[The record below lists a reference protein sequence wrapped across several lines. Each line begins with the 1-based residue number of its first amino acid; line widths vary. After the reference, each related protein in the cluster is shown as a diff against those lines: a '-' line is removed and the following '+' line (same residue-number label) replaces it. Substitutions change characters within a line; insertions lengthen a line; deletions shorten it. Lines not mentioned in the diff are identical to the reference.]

1 MKILSHA
8 VSLICVGLLVVVIL
22 AADAFAASVSL
33 SSSSGNGYAL
43 VTVTSAGFTSY
54 SNDFYNTGF
63 YIDGNWTGQSCP
75 GSAGPDSSVA
85 NCSLPIRMPIT
96 LGPHAVTG
104 RNPVPPTGETGTAT
118 YSVVAPTCSVV
129 PTCGPPGT
137 PVTVTGHNYPATYPV
152 GIWFDGGFSG
162 ISSNASEAGDVTI
175 TFPMPAYPYGNHTIS
190 VHSVIPTIDSV
201 TFTISTNCAG
211 FVAFVVGSK
220 GATVTHPDGSSGPL
234 QPAQGLEMGDVIE
247 TGAGQSVSVQ
257 AIDDTQFTLG
267 QNAKLT
273 VDEYVYDPDTN
284 AGSAHYS
291 FLRGLFVYTSGLIG
305 HNNPDG
311 VHVQVPAGDLGI
323 RGTEFIVQ
331 IDPCSTTQEV
341 DLIDGELGI
350 TPQTSGVTNIVDAPV
365 TVRFDTSAVTT
376 SALTQAAFDSLSN
389 QYFQTTGAV
398 TFAAWQIQYFGCTNN
413 NPAADPGA
421 DPDGDGQNNMTEFLT
436 GTDPTNA
443 ASAFRIVSALRE
455 SNNVRVVWS
464 THGGVTNAVQTAAS
478 VAGAY
483 TNLSGNIVIAG
494 GSDTTTN
501 YLDVGGVTNTPGRL
515 YRVRL
520 VP

>member
-1 MKILSHA
+1 MNTCNKLLAILFLSA
-8 VSLICVGLLVVVIL
+8 ALIL
-22 AADAFAASVSL
+22 AVNALAASVSL

-43 VTVTSAGFTSY
+43 VTVTSSGFTSY

-63 YIDGNWTGQSCP
+63 YIDGNWTGQTCP

-85 NCSLPIRMPIT
+85 NCSLPIRMPIA

-118 YSVVAPTCSVV
+118 YNVVAPTTSIV

-175 TFPMPAYPYGNHTIS
+175 SFPMPAYAYGNHTIS

-201 TFTISTNCAG
+201 NFTISTNCAG

-234 QPAQGLEMGDVIE
+234 LPAQGLQMGDVIE

-273 VDEYVYDPDTN
+273 VDEYVYDPDTGE
-284 AGSAHYS
+284 GSAHYS
-291 FLRGLFVYTSGLIG
+291 FLRGVFVYTSGLIG

-311 VHVQVPAGDLGI
+311 VHVQVPVGNLGI

-341 DLIDGELGI
+341 DLIDGELDI

-365 TVRFDTSAVTT
+365 TVRFDASTVTT
-376 SALTQAAFDSLSN
+376 SLLTQATFDSLSN
-389 QYFQTTGAV
+389 QLFQTTGAV

-413 NPAADPGA
+413 NPAADPAA
-421 DPDGDGQNNMTEFLT
+421 DPDGDGQNNMAEFLT
-436 GTDPTNA
+436 GTDPTNS
-443 ASAFRIVSALRE
+443 ASYFHITSVVQT
-455 SNNVRVVWS
+455 NNNFLISWMTGIGR
-464 THGGVTNAVQTAAS
+464 TNALQV
-478 VAGAY
+478 G
-483 TNLSGNIVIAG
+483 SGAG
-494 GSDTTTN
+494 GSYATNFADIFTVTNTVGATTN
-501 YLDVGGVTNTPGRL
+501 HLDVGGATNTPTRY